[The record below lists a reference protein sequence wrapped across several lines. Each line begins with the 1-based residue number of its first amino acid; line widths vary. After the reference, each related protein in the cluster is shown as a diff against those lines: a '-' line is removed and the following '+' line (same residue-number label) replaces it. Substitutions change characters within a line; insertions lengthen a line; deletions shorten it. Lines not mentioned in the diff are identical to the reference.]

1 MLLDVESYNPDPA
14 VTGPVWASTRSLA
27 TTDAITDCFLF
38 LRLLRCFS
46 SAGEPHAIKRDD
58 GPSDRR
64 VSPFGHLRIN
74 PCQLVPA
81 AFRRLPR
88 PSSPV
93 EAKASPGC
101 PFAALVSTDLIALLA
116 CLQFTLLVCGS
127 KPLRIQ
133 KPSSQQV
140 KELNEPIGS

>member
-1 MLLDVESYNPDPA
+1 MN
-14 VTGPVWASTRSLA
+14 
-27 TTDAITDCFLF
+27 
-38 LRLLRCFS
+38 
-46 SAGEPHAIKRDD
+46 D

-74 PCQLVPA
+74 PCQQVPA

-101 PFAALVSTDLIALLA
+101 PFAALVPNGTIAIDSLAYNVLLLCVA
-116 CLQFTLLVCGS
+116 LSPCGNKNLLLNRS
-127 KPLRIQ
+127 K
-133 KPSSQQV
+133 
-140 KELNEPIGS
+140 N